1 MKQGVLITAFNQFGL
16 LKKLIDFF
24 DDDFSIL
31 IFLDK
36 KSNYSE
42 EEIEILRNSRNV
54 VFLTRL
60 FNVNWGGPKQLKSR
74 LLLAEEALKFKD
86 LEYFHFITGQDFPIK
101 NCDYI
106 KDFIL
111 NNKGKEFI
119 GNTELPKKEWIGNGG
134 LDRMRYYYF
143 HDYINY
149 KTRIGKRVLKA
160 SRFLQKLLK
169 VNRKFP
175 EGFPK
180 LFGGSPFW
188 TLSYPCLKYVV
199 DYTKEN
205 PKFLKRFDFCFAA
218 TEIYFQTILMNSYFK
233 ENVVNKSL
241 RYIDYERRN
250 NYSPAFLDETDYEK
264 LLASDALFARKFKF
278 PTSEK
283 LISKLEANILYPS
296 K

>member
-1 MKQGVLITAFNQFGL
+1 MKQGILITAFNQFKL
-16 LKKLIDFF
+16 LKKLVDFF

-36 KSNYSE
+36 KSNFSE

-54 VFLTRL
+54 VYLTRL

-74 LLLAEEALKFKD
+74 LLLAEEALKFPE

-101 NCDYI
+101 SCEYI
-106 KDFIL
+106 KDFIQA
-111 NNKGKEFI
+111 NKGKEFI
-119 GNTELPKKEWIGNGG
+119 GNTELPKKAWIGNGG
-134 LDRMRYYYF
+134 LDRVRYYYF

-149 KTRIGKRVLKA
+149 KTRVGKRILKG
-160 SRFLQKLLK
+160 SLFLQKLLK
-169 VNRKFP
+169 INRKIP

-188 TLSYPCLKYVV
+188 TLSYPCLKYIV

-218 TEIYFQTILMNSYFK
+218 TEIYFHTILMNSDFK
-233 ENVVNKSL
+233 EKIINKNL
-241 RYIDYERRN
+241 RYIDYQSRN
-250 NYSPAFLDETDYEK
+250 NFSPAFLDETDYDK
-264 LLASDALFARKFKF
+264 LLASEALFARKLKY
-278 PTSEK
+278 PISER
-283 LISKLEANILYPS
+283 LISMLEEKFLR
-296 K
+296 